1 MFVFFASL
9 RVASLCGCVQKT
21 PTVTHAILSTNRKVT
36 RVFSH
41 VGLLYSEYSLVFRAG
56 MDRSD
61 YFSFDLT
68 MFDRK
73 GQAFDEEQDESP
85 DSGEIEPLL
94 RSRDQSESYI
104 GVIWTCDFDLA
115 KSARSSVSQTSLR
128 KLRKPM
134 IVIFIIL

>member
-1 MFVFFASL
+1 
-9 RVASLCGCVQKT
+9 
-21 PTVTHAILSTNRKVT
+21 
-36 RVFSH
+36 
-41 VGLLYSEYSLVFRAG
+41 

-68 MFDRK
+68 IFDRKMLCYSSK

-85 DSGEIEPLL
+85 DSGEIEPSL
-94 RSRDQSESYI
+94 DQSESYR

-115 KSARSSVSQTSLR
+115 KSARSSVSRTSLR
-128 KLRKPM
+128 KLRKPI

>member
-1 MFVFFASL
+1 
-9 RVASLCGCVQKT
+9 
-21 PTVTHAILSTNRKVT
+21 
-36 RVFSH
+36 
-41 VGLLYSEYSLVFRAG
+41 

-68 MFDRK
+68 IFDRK
-73 GQAFDEEQDESP
+73 MLCYSSKDPAFDEEQDESP

-128 KLRKPM
+128 KLRKPI

>member
-1 MFVFFASL
+1 M
-9 RVASLCGCVQKT
+9 
-21 PTVTHAILSTNRKVT
+21 
-36 RVFSH
+36 
-41 VGLLYSEYSLVFRAG
+41 VFRAG

-104 GVIWTCDFDLA
+104 GVI
-115 KSARSSVSQTSLR
+115 
-128 KLRKPM
+128 
-134 IVIFIIL
+134 

>member
-1 MFVFFASL
+1 MPFFQPIT
-9 RVASLCGCVQKT
+9 CKT
-21 PTVTHAILSTNRKVT
+21 QANRKVT

-73 GQAFDEEQDESP
+73 GQAVDEEQDESP

-128 KLRKPM
+128 KLNKTNYCDFHHF
-134 IVIFIIL
+134 VI

>member
-1 MFVFFASL
+1 
-9 RVASLCGCVQKT
+9 
-21 PTVTHAILSTNRKVT
+21 
-36 RVFSH
+36 
-41 VGLLYSEYSLVFRAG
+41 

-94 RSRDQSESYI
+94 RSRDQSQSYI

-115 KSARSSVSQTSLR
+115 KSARSLVSQTSLR
-128 KLRKPM
+128 KLRKPI